1 MNAKKQQETQ
11 TGRMTIWGL
20 LKNMI
25 PFVLPYRWLI
35 VITLVLTLVGSLMA
49 QVNAVVLDWTVD
61 SINALIQQ
69 ADGFKWSSA
78 VRILTIITIIL
89 LGKEV
94 VGAVV
99 TFFQRYY
106 GERMRILVSRDLS
119 LKVVERMLSFRM
131 AFFSSEGNET
141 GKLQSRI
148 DRGIMSL
155 SNTVNNFFIEI
166 LPLFTSAV
174 LALILMFA
182 ANVFVGLVA
191 LFIVPVYFWVTYIQ
205 ASKMKGGR
213 RGIFG
218 SHQAVSQG
226 ILNIIES
233 ITVIK
238 SFNREKIEADRQAAI
253 QRTMT
258 DLQLS
263 TRKKAYF
270 FGGLKSF
277 LEQIGTVLIIILTA
291 YLVLTD
297 YPGMSIG
304 KIMYHVMLFANVS
317 APIRQ
322 LHRIYDDMND
332 ALIYAEGFF
341 GILDADEE
349 VEESGSHHPRRVS
362 GEFELQGVDFTY
374 SNGTQ
379 ALFDVSMHIPAGK
392 ITALVGLSG
401 AGKSTIVNLLDK
413 FYTPQKGSIKL
424 DGTELSDWD
433 TEWLRENIGL
443 VLQKNHIFSG
453 TIEENIRYGCPTATH
468 DDVVKAAKQAYLY
481 DQVMALPHGF
491 ETDALQLS
499 GGQQQR
505 VAIARMFIKNPPII
519 FLDEPTASLD
529 AIATEQIKA
538 SIDAIKQGRTVI
550 IISHNI
556 GQIID
561 ADHIYVL
568 QQGRV
573 VQSGSPQEVYR
584 QGGVYKDIF
593 DASARSMNVDKIANT
608 INIIRYEENHHIT
621 AHRHHDDCLGTGDR
635 RGQVHHRERATDHD
649 HRRSPWCQN
658 NVVQTGRQG
667 NHLAVALARVLG
679 QHVLDQPAEGVELA
693 SRTGIRQASVYRGE
707 DARRTAHDQRGERT
721 VEDAHQQDL
730 CHRREGRCYC
740 HHLYYQERER

>member
-1 MNAKKQQETQ
+1 MN
-11 TGRMTIWGL
+11 ILDL
-20 LKNMI
+20 LKNIM

-35 VITLVLTLVGSLMA
+35 GITLALTLVGSLMA
-49 QVNAVVLDWTVD
+49 QVNAVVLDRAVD
-61 SINALIQQ
+61 AINALIQQ
-69 ADGFKWSSA
+69 PQFSWGSA
-78 VRILTIITIIL
+78 VRILTTISVIL

-94 VGAVV
+94 IAALV

-119 LKVVERMLSFRM
+119 VSVVKRMLSFRM
-131 AFFSSEGNET
+131 AFFTSEGNET

-166 LPLFTSAV
+166 LPLFTSAI
-174 LALILMFA
+174 LALVLMFM
-182 ANVFVGLVA
+182 ANVYVGLVA
-191 LFIVPVYFWVTYIQ
+191 LCIVPIYFWVTYIQ
-205 ASKMKGGR
+205 ANRMKGGR

-218 SHQAVSQG
+218 GHQAVSQS

-238 SFNREKIEADRQAAI
+238 SFNREKIEAGRQADI

-258 DLQLS
+258 DLQLN
-263 TRKKAYF
+263 TRKQSYMF
-270 FGGLKSF
+270 NGLKSF

-291 YLVLTD
+291 YLVLID
-297 YPGMSIG
+297 YPGMTIG

-341 GILDADEE
+341 GILHADHE
-349 VEESGSHHPRRVS
+349 VEATGKHHPAKVKGDFQLS
-362 GEFELQGVDFTY
+362 GVDFTY

-379 ALFDVSMHIPAGK
+379 ALFDVSMHIQSGK

-401 AGKSTIVNLLDK
+401 AGKSTVVNLLDK
-413 FYTPQKGSIKL
+413 FYHPDRGSITL
-424 DGTELSDWD
+424 DGVELSEWD
-433 TEWLRENIGL
+433 TQWLRENVGL
-443 VLQKNHIFSG
+443 VLQKNHIFDG
-453 TIEENIRYGCPTATH
+453 TIEENIKYGNPDATH
-468 DDVVKAAKQAYLY
+468 DDVVKAAQQAYIY
-481 DQVMALPHGF
+481 DQIMQLPNGF
-491 ETDALQLS
+491 ETQALQLS

-505 VAIARMFIKNPPII
+505 IAIARMFLKNPPII

-538 SIDAIKQGRTVI
+538 SIDAIKSGRTVI

-561 ADHIYVL
+561 ADYIYVL
-568 QQGRV
+568 KEGHV
-573 VQSGSPQEVYR
+573 VQGGKPQEVYQ

-593 DASARSMNVDKIANT
+593 DASARSMNVDKIAST
-608 INIIRYEENHHIT
+608 I
-621 AHRHHDDCLGTGDR
+621 GG
-635 RGQVHHRERATDHD
+635 
-649 HRRSPWCQN
+649 
-658 NVVQTGRQG
+658 
-667 NHLAVALARVLG
+667 
-679 QHVLDQPAEGVELA
+679 
-693 SRTGIRQASVYRGE
+693 
-707 DARRTAHDQRGERT
+707 
-721 VEDAHQQDL
+721 
-730 CHRREGRCYC
+730 
-740 HHLYYQERER
+740 

>member
-1 MNAKKQQETQ
+1 MTA
-11 TGRMTIWGL
+11 GRMTIWGL
-20 LKNMI
+20 LRNMV
-25 PFVLPYRWLI
+25 PFVMPYRWLI
-35 VITLVLTLVGSLMA
+35 VVTLVLTLIGSLMA
-49 QVNAVVLDWTVD
+49 QVNAVVLDRAVD
-61 SINALIQQ
+61 AINALIKQP
-69 ADGFKWSSA
+69 DGFSWNSA
-78 VRILTIITIIL
+78 VRILTVITIIL

-119 LKVVERMLSFRM
+119 LRVVERMLSFRM

-238 SFNREKIEADRQAAI
+238 SFNREQIEADRQADI
-253 QRTMT
+253 QRKMT
-258 DLQLS
+258 DLQLN
-263 TRKKAYF
+263 TRKQAYLF
-270 FGGLKSF
+270 NGLKSF

-291 YLVLTD
+291 YLVLID

-341 GILDADEE
+341 GILHADNE
-349 VEESGSHHPRRVS
+349 VEETGTHKPKEVK
-362 GEFELQGVDFTY
+362 GDFELQNVDFTY

-379 ALFDVSMHIPAGK
+379 ALFDVTMRIPSGK

-413 FYTPQKGSIKL
+413 FYNPQKGSIRL
-424 DGTELSDWD
+424 DGVELGEWD

-443 VLQKNHIFSG
+443 VLQKNHIFDG
-453 TIEENIRYGCPTATH
+453 TIEENIRYGNPQATH
-468 DDVVKAAKQAYLY
+468 DDVIKAARQAYIY
-481 DQVMALPHGF
+481 DQIMQLPHGF

-505 VAIARMFIKNPPII
+505 IAIARMFIKNPPII

-538 SIDAIKQGRTVI
+538 SIDAIKQDRTVI

-561 ADHIYVL
+561 ADQIYVL

-573 VQSGSPQEVYR
+573 VQKGSPAEVYR

-593 DASARSMNVDKIANT
+593 DASARSMNIDKIAQT
-608 INIIRYEENHHIT
+608 I
-621 AHRHHDDCLGTGDR
+621 A
-635 RGQVHHRERATDHD
+635 
-649 HRRSPWCQN
+649 
-658 NVVQTGRQG
+658 
-667 NHLAVALARVLG
+667 
-679 QHVLDQPAEGVELA
+679 
-693 SRTGIRQASVYRGE
+693 
-707 DARRTAHDQRGERT
+707 
-721 VEDAHQQDL
+721 
-730 CHRREGRCYC
+730 
-740 HHLYYQERER
+740 

>member
-1 MNAKKQQETQ
+1 MNMEQKTDMPSNAGK
-11 TGRMTIWGL
+11 MNILDL
-20 LKNMI
+20 LKNIM
-25 PFVLPYRWLI
+25 PFVLPYKWLI
-35 VITLVLTLVGSLMA
+35 GITLFLTLVGSFMA
-49 QVNAVVLDWTVD
+49 QVNAVVLDRAVD

-69 ADGFKWSSA
+69 SDFSWSSA
-78 VRILTIITIIL
+78 VRILTTISIIL

-94 VGAVV
+94 IAALV

-119 LKVVERMLSFRM
+119 LTVVERMLSFRM
-131 AFFSSEGNET
+131 AFFSAEGNET

-166 LPLFTSAV
+166 LPLFTSAI
-174 LALILMFA
+174 LALGLMFM
-182 ANVFVGLVA
+182 ANVYVGMVA
-191 LFIVPVYFWVTYIQ
+191 LCIVPIYFYVTYIQ
-205 ASKMKGGR
+205 AKRMKGGR

-218 SHQAVSQG
+218 GHQAVSQG
-226 ILNIIES
+226 ILNILES

-238 SFNREKIEADRQAAI
+238 SFNREQIEAGRQADI

-258 DLQLS
+258 DLQLN
-263 TRKKAYF
+263 TRKQSYMF
-270 FGGLKSF
+270 NGLKSF

-291 YLVLTD
+291 YLVLID
-297 YPGMSIG
+297 YPGMTIG

-341 GILDADEE
+341 GILRADEE
-349 VEESGSHHPRRVS
+349 VEDTGNHRPAQVRGDFVMR
-362 GEFELQGVDFTY
+362 GVDFTY
-374 SNGTQ
+374 SNGTK
-379 ALFDVSMHIPAGK
+379 ALHSVDMHIESGK

-401 AGKSTIVNLLDK
+401 AGKSTVVNLLDK
-413 FYTPQKGSIKL
+413 FYHPDCGSIQL
-424 DGTELSDWD
+424 DGVELRDWD
-433 TEWLRENIGL
+433 TQWLRENVGL
-443 VLQKNHIFSG
+443 VLQKNHIFDGS
-453 TIEENIRYGCPTATH
+453 IEENIKYGKPNATH
-468 DDVVKAAKQAYLY
+468 EEVVEAAKQAYIY
-481 DQVMALPHGF
+481 DQIMLLSNGF
-491 ETDALQLS
+491 QTHALQLS

-505 VAIARMFIKNPPII
+505 IAIARMFIKNPPII

-538 SIDAIKQGRTVI
+538 SIDAIKTGRTVI

-568 QQGRV
+568 QEGRV
-573 VQSGSPQEVYR
+573 VQSGTPNEVYR

-608 INIIRYEENHHIT
+608 LEGEQE
-621 AHRHHDDCLGTGDR
+621 GD
-635 RGQVHHRERATDHD
+635 
-649 HRRSPWCQN
+649 
-658 NVVQTGRQG
+658 
-667 NHLAVALARVLG
+667 
-679 QHVLDQPAEGVELA
+679 
-693 SRTGIRQASVYRGE
+693 
-707 DARRTAHDQRGERT
+707 
-721 VEDAHQQDL
+721 
-730 CHRREGRCYC
+730 
-740 HHLYYQERER
+740 